1 MSKTNKALQISISIL
16 CALLLVASF
25 LVVLLPTAGHTVAQ
39 AADLSTRQSRLL
51 YFLDRNVKGNE
62 LGIRHGSQYKL
73 NEDSL

>member
-39 AADLSTRQSRLL
+39 AADLSTSQ
-51 YFLDRNVKGNE
+51 LDKAAFY
-62 LGIRHGSQYKL
+62 I
-73 NEDSL
+73 SLIEM